1 MLFSSRFLCAAALL
15 SAVCCAQAPGP
26 ALNRRIANQIRSTYS
41 ARPDVNITLGER
53 KPSEFTGFDQ
63 LPVIITG
70 TGGNVSTLKM
80 LISQDNKTLMRFE
93 KIAIDE
99 DPMKRIDLQGRP
111 VRGQKDA
118 AVTMVNY
125 DDFQCPFCSRMH
137 QTLFPGI
144 LKEYGDRV
152 RIIYKDFPLFE
163 IHPWALHAAIDAN
176 CLGTQNNDAYWSFA
190 DYVHANQREIN
201 GEKILAK
208 EIAALDR
215 IATGEGK
222 KRALDAKSLGACI
235 SAQSDKAVRAS
246 AAEGTQ
252 LGVDSTPTL
261 FVNGEKISGALP
273 EEEVRT
279 VIDRALR
286 DAGQKP
292 PLHKAA
298 PTPRATP
305 RENCAPAPPPAPARR
320 TTPES

>member
-1 MLFSSRFLCAAALL
+1 MSFSSRFLCAAVLV

-26 ALNRRIANQIRSTYS
+26 ALNRRILNQIRSTYS
-41 ARPDVNITLGER
+41 ARPDVSITLGER
-53 KPSEFTGFDQ
+53 KPSEFAGFDS

-70 TGGNVSTLKM
+70 RSGNTSTLKM
-80 LISQDNKTLMRFE
+80 LISKDNKTLMRME
-93 KIAIDE
+93 KISVDE

-118 AVTMVNY
+118 AVTIVNY

-163 IHPWALHAAIDAN
+163 IHPWALRAAIDAN
-176 CLGTQNNDAYWSFA
+176 CLGAQNNDAYWSFA
-190 DYVHANQREIN
+190 DYIHANQREIS
-201 GEKILAK
+201 GEKARAQQF
-208 EIAALDR
+208 AALDR
-215 IATGEGK
+215 IAAGEGR
-222 KRALDAKSLGACI
+222 KRALDVKSLGACI

-246 AAEGTQ
+246 AEEGTK

-273 EEEVRT
+273 EDEVRT
-279 VIDRALR
+279 VMDRALR

-292 PLHKAA
+292 PPRKA
-298 PTPRATP
+298 
-305 RENCAPAPPPAPARR
+305 EPAGGAASPAR
-320 TTPES
+320 

>member
-1 MLFSSRFLCAAALL
+1 MSFASRFLCAAVLL
-15 SAVCCAQAPGP
+15 SAVCCAQDPGP
-26 ALNRRIANQIRSTYS
+26 ALNRRILNQIRSTYS
-41 ARPDVNITLGER
+41 ARPDVSITLGER
-53 KPSEFTGFDQ
+53 KPSEFAGFDS
-63 LPVIITG
+63 LPVVITG
-70 TGGNVSTLKM
+70 RSGNTSTLKM
-80 LISQDNKTLMRFE
+80 LISKDNKTLMRME
-93 KIAIDE
+93 KISVDE

-118 AVTMVNY
+118 AVTIVNY

-163 IHPWALHAAIDAN
+163 IHPWALRAAIDAN
-176 CLGTQNNDAYWSFA
+176 CLGAQNNDAYWSFA
-190 DYVHANQREIN
+190 DYVHANQREIS
-201 GEKILAK
+201 GEKARAQQF
-208 EIAALDR
+208 AALDR
-215 IATGEGK
+215 IAAGEGR
-222 KRALDAKSLGACI
+222 KRALDEKSLGACI

-246 AAEGTQ
+246 AEEGTK

-279 VIDRALR
+279 VLDRALR

-292 PLHKAA
+292 PPRKA
-298 PTPRATP
+298 
-305 RENCAPAPPPAPARR
+305 EPAGGAASPAR
-320 TTPES
+320 